1 MFPFFHWT
9 SKRTQVPVLGSILT
23 GIFTAI
29 VAFVFTL
36 KDLADAI
43 SIGTL
48 MAFSLVCAGVMVL
61 RYQKSNFFPLSLSL
75 IVAFIV
81 VTFVSALSFVLGWPA
96 PVTAT
101 LGLISG
107 LLFIGLL
114 VMQIALRKSLVV
126 PTTFACPL
134 VPLVPCLGIAFNMYM
149 LAGLKIEAW
158 LRLLIWLVIGLGIY
172 FLFGIWNSKMRS
184 YNRKTETTYQ
194 T

>member
-9 SKRTQVPVLGSILT
+9 SKRTQVPVVGSILT

-61 RYQKSNFFPLSLSL
+61 RYQKSKFFPISLFL
-75 IVAFIV
+75 IVAFTLL
-81 VTFVSALSFVLGWPA
+81 TFASALSFVLGWPI
-96 PVTAT
+96 PLTAT
-101 LGLISG
+101 LGSISG
-107 LLFIGLL
+107 LLFIIL
-114 VMQIALRKSLVV
+114 VVVQIVLRNSLVV

-158 LRLLIWLVIGLGIY
+158 LRLFVWLAIGLGIY
-172 FLFGIWNSKMRS
+172 FFYGIWNSKMRR
-184 YNRKTETTYQ
+184 YNQETSDTYKK
-194 T
+194 